1 MYVSS
6 EDIKD
11 RIPISESV
19 KILDRAFP
27 HLQKVKWNDRAD
39 VSARNESKENEKE
52 DKCQKL

>member
-6 EDIKD
+6 EDIRD

-19 KILDRAFP
+19 KILDLAFP
-27 HLQKVKWNDRAD
+27 HLKKAKWNERAD
-39 VSARNESKENEKE
+39 VSARNENKEKIEE